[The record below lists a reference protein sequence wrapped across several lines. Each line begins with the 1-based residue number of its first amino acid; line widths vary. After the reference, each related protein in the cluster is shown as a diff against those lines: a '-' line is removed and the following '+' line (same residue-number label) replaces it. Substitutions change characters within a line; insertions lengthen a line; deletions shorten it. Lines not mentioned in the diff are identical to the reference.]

1 MDDAETVRGA
11 HVRGVETEV
20 CSCFPDR
27 WSPRA
32 FTGEPLPRWQVE
44 AMLEAARWAPSC
56 FNDQPTT
63 FHYAL
68 EAPAR
73 ERILRLLLPGNGV
86 WASRAPMLMLVSVR
100 RHFLRGG
107 KRNHYG
113 SFDAGAAWMSLA
125 LQARKLGLY
134 AHAMAGFD
142 HDGAY
147 GELGLSK
154 EEHRVIAA
162 LAVGRRGRREYLP
175 PEPRKD
181 ERPNGRKP
189 LSEVGVELRP
199 E

>member
-1 MDDAETVRGA
+1 MDDAGTVRGA
-11 HVRGVETEV
+11 RVREVDTEV

-32 FTGEPLPRWQVE
+32 FTEEPLQRWQVE

-56 FNDQPTT
+56 FNDQPWT

-68 EAPAR
+68 EAAAR
-73 ERILRLLLPGNGV
+73 ERILRLLLPGNRA
-86 WASRAPMLMLVSVR
+86 WASRAPMLILVSVR
-100 RHFLRGG
+100 RHFLQGG

-142 HDGAY
+142 HDGACD
-147 GELGLSK
+147 ELGLSR

-162 LAVGRRGRREYLP
+162 IAVGRRGRREDLP
-175 PEPRKD
+175 PEPRRS
-181 ERPNGRKP
+181 ESPSGRKP
-189 LSEVGVELRP
+189 LGEVGIELGP